1 MVTVVTIMVVC
12 WRSLMQNCCAAA
24 DVPAATVSPTV
35 GMGRPGC
42 GHLPPDAAAGQP
54 AAAPAHL

>member
-1 MVTVVTIMVVC
+1 
-12 WRSLMQNCCAAA
+12 MQNCCAAA